1 MNDDENRELRRNFI
15 VGFARHDPRATA
27 RRGRDR
33 GVASPASLPI
43 WDALP
48 PHEDQRLPH
57 DALSEAATADYFRT
71 RSASDILANL
81 DTLLTGDRVKLGDM
95 VDALGEAG
103 IGLTILMLALP
114 SFIPI
119 PGLPTGFVFGTA
131 LAILALQI
139 MTGADRL
146 LLPEW
151 LRERSLPRGPV
162 VTGGAWVAPWFR
174 RVEWLLRPRLNLLS
188 GRLAHVIL
196 AIPIFVH
203 AVMILLPI
211 PLGNQLPALAV
222 IVFAFGLIERD
233 GLAVLIGWLISIV
246 AIAWNSAIILFGAE
260 LSMFLY
266 RWSAEALDRLP
277 I

>member
-1 MNDDENRELRRNFI
+1 
-15 VGFARHDPRATA
+15 
-27 RRGRDR
+27 
-33 GVASPASLPI
+33 
-43 WDALP
+43 
-48 PHEDQRLPH
+48 LPH
-57 DALSEAATADYFRT
+57 DALSDTATADYFRT
-71 RSASDILANL
+71 RSASEILANL
-81 DTLLTGDRVKLGDM
+81 DALLKGDRVKLGDM

-114 SFIPI
+114 SFIPV
-119 PGLPTGFVFGTA
+119 PGLPTGVVFGTA

-146 LLPEW
+146 LLPRW

-162 VTGGAWVAPWFR
+162 VTGGLWIAPWFR
-174 RVEWLLRPRLNLLS
+174 RIEWMLKPRLGLLS
-188 GRLAHVIL
+188 GRMAHVVL

-233 GLAVLIGWLISIV
+233 GVAVLIGWALTIV
-246 AIAWNSAIILFGAE
+246 AIAWNSAIVFFGAE

-266 RWSAEALDRLP
+266 RWGLEMWERLP

>member
-1 MNDDENRELRRNFI
+1 
-15 VGFARHDPRATA
+15 
-27 RRGRDR
+27 
-33 GVASPASLPI
+33 
-43 WDALP
+43 
-48 PHEDQRLPH
+48 LPH
-57 DALSEAATADYFRT
+57 DALSDTATADYFRT
-71 RSASDILANL
+71 RSASEILANL
-81 DTLLTGDRVKLGDM
+81 DALLKGDRVKLGDM

-114 SFIPI
+114 SFIPV
-119 PGLPTGFVFGTA
+119 PGLPTGVVFGTA

-146 LLPEW
+146 LLPRW

-162 VTGGAWVAPWFR
+162 VTGGLWIAPWFR
-174 RVEWLLRPRLNLLS
+174 RIEWMLKPRLGLLS
-188 GRLAHVIL
+188 GRMAHVVL

-233 GLAVLIGWLISIV
+233 GVAVLIGWGLTIV
-246 AIAWNSAIILFGAE
+246 AIAWNSAIVFFGAE

-266 RWSAEALDRLP
+266 RWGLEMWERLP

>member
-1 MNDDENRELRRNFI
+1 
-15 VGFARHDPRATA
+15 
-27 RRGRDR
+27 
-33 GVASPASLPI
+33 
-43 WDALP
+43 
-48 PHEDQRLPH
+48 LPH
-57 DALSEAATADYFRT
+57 DALSETATADYFRT
-71 RSASDILANL
+71 RSASEILANL
-81 DTLLTGDRVKLGDM
+81 DALLKGDRVKLGDM

-114 SFIPI
+114 SFIPV
-119 PGLPTGFVFGTA
+119 PGLPTGVVFGTA

-146 LLPEW
+146 LLPRW

-162 VTGGAWVAPWFR
+162 VTGGLWIAPWFR
-174 RVEWLLRPRLNLLS
+174 RIEWMLKPRLGLLS
-188 GRLAHVIL
+188 GRMAHVVL

-233 GLAVLIGWLISIV
+233 GVAVLIGWGLTIV
-246 AIAWNSAIILFGAE
+246 AIAWNSAIVFFGAE

-266 RWSAEALDRLP
+266 RWGLEMWERLP

>member
-1 MNDDENRELRRNFI
+1 M
-15 VGFARHDPRATA
+15 
-27 RRGRDR
+27 
-33 GVASPASLPI
+33 
-43 WDALP
+43 
-48 PHEDQRLPH
+48 PH
-57 DALSEAATADYFRT
+57 DALSEAATANYFRT

-146 LLPEW
+146 LLPQW
-151 LRERSLPRGPV
+151 LRKRSLPRGPV
-162 VTGGAWVAPWFR
+162 VTGGLWVAPWFR
-174 RVEWLLRPRLNLLS
+174 RVEWLLRPRLRILS
-188 GRLAHVIL
+188 GRLAHFIL
-196 AIPIFVH
+196 AVPIFVH

-233 GLAVLIGWLISIV
+233 GLAVLIGWVLSVI
-246 AIAWNSAIILFGAE
+246 AIAWNSAIVFFGAE
-260 LSMFLY
+260 LSIFLY
-266 RWSAEALDRLP
+266 QWTTELWNQLQN
-277 I
+277 

>member
-1 MNDDENRELRRNFI
+1 M
-15 VGFARHDPRATA
+15 
-27 RRGRDR
+27 
-33 GVASPASLPI
+33 
-43 WDALP
+43 
-48 PHEDQRLPH
+48 PH
-57 DALSEAATADYFRT
+57 DARPEAATTSPLRA

-81 DTLLTGDRVKLGDM
+81 DALLRGERVKLGDM

-114 SFIPI
+114 SFIPV
-119 PGLPTGFVFGTA
+119 PGLPTGVVFGTA

-146 LLPEW
+146 LLPRW
-151 LRERSLPRGPV
+151 LRERSLPREPV
-162 VTGGAWVAPWFR
+162 VTGGLWVAPWFR
-174 RVEWLLRPRLNLLS
+174 RIEWMLRPRLGLLS
-188 GRLAHVIL
+188 GRLAHVVL

-222 IVFAFGLIERD
+222 IAFAFGLIERD
-233 GLAVLIGWLISIV
+233 GLVVLIGWLLSVV
-246 AIAWNSAIILFGAE
+246 AIAWNSTIVFFGAE

-266 RWSAEALDRLP
+266 RWTANAWSELQ

>member
-1 MNDDENRELRRNFI
+1 
-15 VGFARHDPRATA
+15 
-27 RRGRDR
+27 
-33 GVASPASLPI
+33 
-43 WDALP
+43 
-48 PHEDQRLPH
+48 LPH
-57 DALSEAATADYFRT
+57 DALSEATAADYFRT

-81 DTLLTGDRVKLGDM
+81 DTLLTGERVKLGDM

-139 MTGADRL
+139 MAGANRL
-146 LLPEW
+146 MLPDW

-162 VTGGAWVAPWFR
+162 VSGGVWVAPWFR
-174 RVEWLLRPRLNLLS
+174 RIEWLLRPRLSLLS
-188 GRLAHVIL
+188 GRMAHFIL

-233 GLAVLIGWLISIV
+233 GLAVLIGWVLSVI
-246 AIAWNSAIILFGAE
+246 AIAWNSAIVFFGAE

-266 RWSAEALDRLP
+266 RWGTETWERLP